1 MKRRALLT
9 VLDDNP
15 GLARQ
20 LGNELAKSGF
30 DVSAHIWE
38 DSLKDMAWAPAG
50 RELASDACQAWVIAG
65 PVQAFSTPSVRKG
78 LSLAALCGQSVHG
91 TEFPILVSPAAGS
104 VDPALLPTP
113 LAGAQCV
120 PKGLGPKTAIACA
133 KARRS
138 FPEYRLD
145 LHPMDKLG
153 LWLEAGPRRDPWKG
167 AFAGGL
173 GAFPSAHGVGPSG
186 TVPASCT
193 LHYQV
198 QGMKFTLDGAEC
210 EAWGVHNELA
220 PGISYYARFTEA
232 PDAVVFGPF
241 PDEDEAEPWV
251 IRLC

>member
-113 LAGAQCV
+113 LASAQCV

-173 GAFPSAHGVGPSG
+173 GASPSAHGVGPFG
-186 TVPASCT
+186 AVPANCT

-198 QGMKFTLDGAEC
+198 QGMKFTLDDAEC
-210 EAWGVHNELA
+210 EAWGVHNELV
-220 PGISYYARFTEA
+220 PGISYYARFMEA

-241 PDEDEAEPWV
+241 PDADEAEPWV

>member
-138 FPEYRLD
+138 FPEY
-145 LHPMDKLG
+145 
-153 LWLEAGPRRDPWKG
+153 
-167 AFAGGL
+167 
-173 GAFPSAHGVGPSG
+173 
-186 TVPASCT
+186 
-193 LHYQV
+193 
-198 QGMKFTLDGAEC
+198 
-210 EAWGVHNELA
+210 
-220 PGISYYARFTEA
+220 
-232 PDAVVFGPF
+232 
-241 PDEDEAEPWV
+241 
-251 IRLC
+251 

>member
-1 MKRRALLT
+1 MKRRVLLT

-173 GAFPSAHGVGPSG
+173 GASPSAHGVGPSG
-186 TVPASCT
+186 AVPANCT

-198 QGMKFTLDGAEC
+198 QGMKFTL
-210 EAWGVHNELA
+210 
-220 PGISYYARFTEA
+220 ARGLT
-232 PDAVVFGPF
+232 VQRGPTSLST
-241 PDEDEAEPWV
+241 PLLSIW
-251 IRLC
+251 LL